1 MDLHPIKTEEDL
13 ANELF
18 QLAER
23 AKMGGL
29 QTENINII
37 DSVIE
42 TINKSS
48 EIINPEEF
56 ATEGSQPLT
65 GSAELRNSYRMNVNR
80 DAIAIFPELRMD
92 MTITDVSTTG
102 FGMFSDEQP
111 PEIDEIFL
119 EINGI
124 DGMDIYSC
132 QVCSCE
138 SSQDEGYHVGLRI
151 IKKLPRL

>member
-1 MDLHPIKTEEDL
+1 MDLHPIKTDEDL

-29 QTENINII
+29 EGDNIESLDSIIENINNN
-37 DSVIE
+37 SE
-42 TINKSS
+42 TIEPKDLV
-48 EIINPEEF
+48 
-56 ATEGSQPLT
+56 TKDSQKIT

-80 DAIAIFPELRMD
+80 DAIAIFKELRMD
-92 MTITDVSTTG
+92 MKITDVSTTG
-102 FGMFSDEQP
+102 FGLFSDEKP
-111 PEIDEIFL
+111 PEAQNIHL

-132 QVCSCE
+132 KVCSCNP
-138 SSQDEGYHVGLRI
+138 SEGGYQLGLLI

>member
-18 QLAER
+18 LLVER

-29 QTENINII
+29 KSDNIEAI
-37 DSVIE
+37 DSIVE

-48 EIINPEEF
+48 EIIDLQEF
-56 ATEGSQPLT
+56 AADNSQPVT
-65 GSAELRNSYRMNVNR
+65 SSEELRNSYRMNVNR
-80 DAIAIFPELRMD
+80 EAVAIFQEQRLHMN
-92 MTITDVSTTG
+92 ITDVSTTG
-102 FGMFSDEQP
+102 FGLFSEEEAPQG
-111 PEIDEIFL
+111 ESIHL

-132 QVCSCE
+132 LICYCGPKDS
-138 SSQDEGYHVGLRI
+138 GYHVGLRI
-151 IKKLPRL
+151 LKKLPRL